1 MLPLRLTVTL
11 LVGLFI
17 YFFVILMLLKYKQI
31 SLKYTLLWLLSGF
44 LMVILVIFPSVLA
57 SISHALGFQSNM
69 NGLMVFGVAFII
81 MIIMSLTSIVSKQS
95 RKIRNLVQY
104 SAMLEKRIRDI
115 EHVMKVDDDSS
126 DNHETDH

>member
-44 LMVILVIFPSVLA
+44 LMVILVNFPSVLA

-95 RKIRNLVQY
+95 SKIRNLVQY
-104 SAMLEKRIRDI
+104 TAMLEKRIRDI
-115 EHVMKVDDDSS
+115 EHIMKVDGDSI

>member
-115 EHVMKVDDDSS
+115 EHVMKVYDDSS

>member
-1 MLPLRLTVTL
+1 
-11 LVGLFI
+11 
-17 YFFVILMLLKYKQI
+17 
-31 SLKYTLLWLLSGF
+31 
-44 LMVILVIFPSVLA
+44 MVILVIFPSVLA

-115 EHVMKVDDDSS
+115 EHVMKVYDDSS

>member
-44 LMVILVIFPSVLA
+44 LMVILVNFPSVLA

-95 RKIRNLVQY
+95 SKIRNLVQY
-104 SAMLEKRIRDI
+104 TAMLEKRIRDI
-115 EHVMKVDDDSS
+115 EHILKEDGNSI